1 MVIGG
6 SMDVI
11 GTRDNWCLGIIVPG
25 VGFSGME
32 AVDKEITVVMHS
44 IMFHGRGKHL
54 KLLGSTLH
62 YQYLIELLFKMADR
76 KPKLISQL
84 DPHW

>member
-1 MVIGG
+1 MTTAHRGEDVVIGG

-11 GTRDNWCLGIIVPG
+11 GTRDDWCLGIIVPG

-62 YQYLIELLFKMADR
+62 Y
-76 KPKLISQL
+76 
-84 DPHW
+84 